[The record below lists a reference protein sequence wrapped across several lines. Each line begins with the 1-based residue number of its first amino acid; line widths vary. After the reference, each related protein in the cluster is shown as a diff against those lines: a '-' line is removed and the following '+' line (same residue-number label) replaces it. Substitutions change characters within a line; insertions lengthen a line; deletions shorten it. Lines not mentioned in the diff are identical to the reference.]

1 MINLTT
7 IVPIMTMMSRH
18 CVAGLQG
25 CGKKKGS
32 NTLRE
37 TCLSYV
43 KPVIVQVCW
52 QKMQFYAEN

>member
-1 MINLTT
+1 MINLT
-7 IVPIMTMMSRH
+7 IMMIIMTMVSRQ

-43 KPVIVQVCW
+43 KPVIVQVC
-52 QKMQFYAEN
+52 